1 MTSIPQHEPQQQL
14 FDIPTLFTHV
24 FVLVDDWCK
33 QHPRQRVGRK
43 PLFSDSEV
51 ITLLLMMDF
60 LPYPSERQYLAYV
73 RANHLDLF
81 PRLLDQSQFNV
92 RARALSYRLEPLRQ
106 SLHKKLVK
114 ELQAYLLMDSK
125 PVPVVSYKRNK
136 DQSDFLG
143 SANYGVCTS
152 RALKYYGYKLIMIAT
167 LEGVPVCYD
176 LVPANTDERVAAE
189 QLLETVKHA
198 QVLGDKG
205 FIGAFWQQEMLEAF
219 EVKVVTAKRK
229 NQAEQNPRELDKVVG
244 SLRQRMEGV
253 FNELQ
258 NLGKNLERLLA
269 KTVVGLGT
277 RVAALVTSHTL
288 KLFLR
293 KVYNMDVQTFSYMD
307 RN

>member
-1 MTSIPQHEPQQQL
+1 MNSVRHSKPQKQL
-14 FDIPTLFTHV
+14 LDIPTLFTHV
-24 FVLVDDWCK
+24 FILVDDWFK
-33 QHPRQRVGRK
+33 QHPRQGVGRK

-51 ITLLLMMDF
+51 LTLLLMMDF
-60 LPYPSERQYLAYV
+60 LPYPSERQHLAYV

-81 PRLLDQSQFNV
+81 SRLLDQSQFNV
-92 RARALSYRLEPLRQ
+92 RSRALRYRLEQLRQ
-106 SLHKKLVK
+106 HWHKKLVK

-125 PVPVVSYKRNK
+125 PVPVLSYKRNK
-136 DQSDFLG
+136 DHSDFLG

-152 RALKYYGYKLIMIAT
+152 RALKYFGYKLIMLAT

-176 LVPANTDERVAAE
+176 LLPANTDERLAAE
-189 QLLETVKHA
+189 QLLE
-198 QVLGDKG
+198 QVRHCQLLCDKG
-205 FIGAFWQQEMLEAF
+205 FIGAFWQQEVLETL
-219 EVKVVTAKRK
+219 EVRVMTAKRK
-229 NQAEQNPRELDKVVG
+229 NQQEQNPQELDTVVG

-293 KVYNMDVQTFSYMD
+293 KVYHMDVQTFSFID
-307 RN
+307 